1 MRSSIMSLLRSSS
14 RAERLPQS
22 VVASTYPTH
31 GMAEGHSPLRHRAEH
46 ATRRRRQNSSYTTGS
61 YVNRSG
67 YGGAGARQR
76 RFRFV

>member
-1 MRSSIMSLLRSSS
+1 MSLFRSSS
-14 RAERLPQS
+14 PVQRLRQS
-22 VVASTYPTH
+22 VVASTNPTH

-46 ATRRRRQNSSYTTGS
+46 APRRRRQKHSSYTTGI